1 MARTPRLTARFLAQR
16 QVLRIQAESPES
28 VAIAKAIVDL
38 CSAETLPEPDHR
50 TWLEPDPDDD
60 RGVALLADV
69 LSLVVFDGRTIRRRL
84 WLCYRGAGPFLRI
97 EAIHD
102 RAPPYDSD

>member
-1 MARTPRLTARFLAQR
+1 
-16 QVLRIQAESPES
+16 
-28 VAIAKAIVDL
+28 
-38 CSAETLPEPDHR
+38 
-50 TWLEPDPDDD
+50 
-60 RGVALLADV
+60 VALLADV

-102 RAPPYDSD
+102 RAPPYDGD